1 MTMLFSHS
9 VSFVFEALTMSEMK
23 LHTFV
28 ALSVASK
35 ERVSATKGRQSS
47 EARGG
52 GAGGREGEEP
62 RIQRLR

>member
-1 MTMLFSHS
+1 
-9 VSFVFEALTMSEMK
+9 LTMSEMK